1 MDPPTDNAVRV
12 DRVLCRVKLK
22 PCYTWQAT
30 PARTR
35 NASIDWKIFSAR
47 FKSRLADRR
56 IASLIYRTKPKAE
69 EVNCEVSA
77 LRRSRRAAA
86 AAAANSSDNSS
97 ARRRRAL
104 CYYFFLRSNG

>member
-1 MDPPTDNAVRV
+1 MLYVASNASKNAKCV
-12 DRVLCRVKLK
+12 DRQ
-22 PCYTWQAT
+22 Y
-30 PARTR
+30 
-35 NASIDWKIFSAR
+35 DWKIFSAR

-86 AAAANSSDNSS
+86 AADDNSSDNSS

-104 CYYFFLRSNG
+104 CY